1 MNEEINSNE
10 NNLYELAKE
19 DNSTNMVIQNYNE
32 LLSKF
37 ENLIKTIIA
46 KIGIGKQNSSSN
58 TEDGI

>member
-46 KIGIGKQNSSSN
+46 KIDIGKQ
-58 TEDGI
+58 

>member
-1 MNEEINSNE
+1 MMNEEINSNE
-10 NNLYELAKE
+10 NSLYELVKE

-46 KIGIGKQNSSSN
+46 KIDIGK
-58 TEDGI
+58 

>member
-1 MNEEINSNE
+1 MMNEEINSNE
-10 NNLYELAKE
+10 NSLYELVKE

-46 KIGIGKQNSSSN
+46 KIDIGKQNSSS
-58 TEDGI
+58 

>member
-19 DNSTNMVIQNYNE
+19 DNSTDMVIQNYNE

-46 KIGIGKQNSSSN
+46 KINIGKQNSSNN
-58 TEDGI
+58 T